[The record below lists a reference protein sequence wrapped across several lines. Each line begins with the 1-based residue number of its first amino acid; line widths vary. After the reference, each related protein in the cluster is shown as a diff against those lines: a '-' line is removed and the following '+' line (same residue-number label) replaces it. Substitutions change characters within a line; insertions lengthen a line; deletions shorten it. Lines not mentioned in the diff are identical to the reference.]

1 MKKTMKFFA
10 LVLSLVMICGA
21 FAGCGNEEKIVVTSK
36 NFNESIILGHML
48 ASLIENNTD
57 INVERKMN
65 LGGTKVAL
73 EALNSGGADMY
84 VDYTG
89 TGYVNIM
96 KQSGETDPDK
106 IYDLVSDYYQ
116 TEFKI
121 TWLEPL
127 GFNNT
132 YAMAIRKD
140 TAEKYNLKTCSDL
153 AEVSGELILGSTFE
167 FAERPDGYL
176 GLQEVYGMN
185 FKDIKSV
192 DGGLRYQALANGNSD
207 VIDAFSTEGLLKA
220 FELVVL
226 EDDKN
231 FFPPYYA
238 VPIVRTET
246 LEKYPQLK
254 DLINKLGGMIDEDT
268 MIELNYKVDK
278 LEEDP
283 RDVAEN
289 FLKEKGL
296 IE

>member
-153 AEVSGELILGSTFE
+153 AEV
-167 FAERPDGYL
+167 
-176 GLQEVYGMN
+176 
-185 FKDIKSV
+185 
-192 DGGLRYQALANGNSD
+192 
-207 VIDAFSTEGLLKA
+207 VITSYSIHYT
-220 FELVVL
+220 
-226 EDDKN
+226 
-231 FFPPYYA
+231 
-238 VPIVRTET
+238 
-246 LEKYPQLK
+246 
-254 DLINKLGGMIDEDT
+254 KLYDQQIQMYFRE
-268 MIELNYKVDK
+268 
-278 LEEDP
+278 
-283 RDVAEN
+283 
-289 FLKEKGL
+289 
-296 IE
+296 